1 MAEAV
6 LFVEL
11 VPTTQGI
18 KRNVEKELNGT
29 FDQVEKRGSSVFSK
43 IGGFAKGAALAAAGA
58 AATLTGIAVKGGF
71 SRMLK
76 IEDATAKL
84 DGLGHSA
91 AAVDEIMGSAL
102 AAVRGTAFGL
112 DTAAT
117 VAASAVAAG
126 IKPGQE
132 LEKYLRLTADAAT
145 IAGISMDEMG
155 GIINKVTAN
164 GRAMTENLNQLQDR
178 GIPIL
183 QWLADEYGVTA
194 EAMSK
199 MVTDGKVDAATF
211 RKVIEDNIG
220 GAALRSGETTRG
232 AWANMLAALSR
243 VGVALLE
250 NVFPY
255 FKTTFQGI
263 TTLLDDM
270 TGRIGPFGDKVS
282 GLISLMRSGDFN
294 AEMRELTGWEEDAP
308 VVRAVLN
315 IRDALTGLFDLL
327 INGDYTS
334 ALRNAFSIEE
344 DSPLVDALLSARDAA
359 IELGPTILDLAGY
372 FSPLGVVLGVL
383 APLLPTLLPPLV
395 DLATVLLDLAK
406 VVLPVLVE
414 LLTDTATLLAGA
426 LVAALPVIVGILSGL
441 VSVLGGVV
449 GFLGTF
455 SDLLGPIAVAVL
467 AGVAAFKAYTAV
479 MAAWRAVAAAYAGV
493 QSVIIAATYGQ
504 VGATYAQAGA
514 SKTAAVAQRLL
525 NAAMTANPIGIVV
538 TAIAALVAGL
548 VWFFTQTEL
557 GQELWAGF
565 TTAIA
570 AAATWLWESVL
581 QPVFTAIGAVF
592 TWVFENVIMPVVTGI
607 MLYIGLWAA
616 LAQWLYD
623 TVLAPVFAA
632 IGAVFTWVYENVIAP
647 IVGMIGERI
656 NAWAA
661 AVTWLYE
668 SVIAPIFAAVGAA
681 FTFIY
686 ESVIAPTAAAIGLA
700 IQVVGDTIHNVFS
713 GIADFVGAAFQ
724 ATLDVVRGP
733 LNALIGLINSVIDGL
748 NSIHVDIPDWVPLV
762 GGSTFSLGIPNIPQ
776 LEDGALVKARTGGI
790 IANIGEGRYDE
801 VVLPLS
807 PDVLAQVG
815 GGGSGSTIN
824 VYPQPRQS
832 EEEIGYAAARYNA
845 REAARRVPR

>member
-11 VPTTQGI
+11 VPTTTGI

-29 FDQVEKRGSSVFSK
+29 FDTVEKRGSSVFSK

-71 SRMLK
+71 DRMLK

-91 AAVDEIMGSAL
+91 ESVDQIMGSAL

-112 DTAAT
+112 DAAAT

-126 IKPGQE
+126 IKPGAE

-145 IAGISMDEMG
+145 IAGTSLDEMG
-155 GIINKVTAN
+155 AIINKATA
-164 GRAMTENLNQLQDR
+164 GQTVYTDTLNQLQDR

-194 EAMSK
+194 AAMSK
-199 MVTDGKVDAATF
+199 MVSDGKVDAATF
-211 RKVIEDNIG
+211 RNVIEKNIG

-263 TTLLDDM
+263 TRLLDEM
-270 TGRIGPFGDKVS
+270 TTRIGPFADKFS
-282 GLISLMRSGDFN
+282 ALISLMRSGDFT
-294 AEMRELTGWEEDAP
+294 AQMRELTGWEEDAP
-308 VVRAVLN
+308 VVRAVMN
-315 IRDALTGLFDLL
+315 IRDALTGLFNLL
-327 INGDYTS
+327 IKGDYTS
-334 ALRNAFSIEE
+334 ALRNVFAMEE
-344 DSPLVDALLSARDAA
+344 DSPLTVALLAARDAA
-359 IELGPTILDLAGY
+359 VQLGPTVLGLVQQ
-372 FSPLGVVLGVL
+372 FSPLVVILGIL
-383 APLLPTLLPPLV
+383 GPLLPTLLPPLV
-395 DLATVLLDLAK
+395 DLATVALNLAN

-414 LLTDTATLLAGA
+414 FLTQVATVVAGVAVSAVPLLVGA
-426 LVAALPVIVGILSGL
+426 LNGLGVI
-441 VSVLGGVV
+441 LGGVV
-449 GFLGTF
+449 GFLGQF
-455 SDLLGPIAVAVL
+455 SGLLGPITVAVL
-467 AGVAAFKAYTAV
+467 AGVVAFKTYAAV
-479 MAAWRAVAAAYAGV
+479 MAAWKVVAAAYAGL

-504 VGATYAQAGA
+504 IGATYAQAGA
-514 SKTAAVAQRLL
+514 SQAAAIAQRLL
-525 NAAMTANPIGIVV
+525 NAAMTANPIGLII

-557 GQELWAGF
+557 GQQIWANV
-565 TTAIA
+565 TAAIA
-570 AAATWLWESVL
+570 AAATWLWENVL
-581 QPVFTAIGAVF
+581 QPVFTAIGEIF
-592 TWVFENVIMPVVTGI
+592 TWVYENIIMPVVIGI

-616 LAQWLYD
+616 AIQALWEG
-623 TVLAPVFAA
+623 VLSPVFGL
-632 IGAVFTWVYENVIAP
+632 IGEVFTWIYENVILP
-647 IVGMIGERI
+647 IVGLIVAQI
-656 NAWAA
+656 NAWAT
-661 AVTWLYE
+661 VITWLYE
-668 SVIAPIFAAVGAA
+668 SVIVPVFAALGAA

-686 ESVIAPTAAAIGLA
+686 ENIIAPIAAAIGQA
-700 IQVVGDTIHNVFS
+700 IQFVGDTIHNVFT

-724 ATLDVVRGP
+724 ATLSVVRGP

-748 NSIHVDIPDWVPLV
+748 NSIQVDIPDWVPLV

-776 LEDGALVKARTGGI
+776 LEDGALVKARAGGV

-807 PDVLAQVG
+807 PSVLSQVG
-815 GGGSGSTIN
+815 GGSGGGTIN
-824 VYPQPRQS
+824 VYPQPGQS
-832 EEEIGYAAARYNA
+832 EEEIGRAAGRYQARQ
-845 REAARRVPR
+845 ARRSVA